1 MMDYPNYVPADPPDA
16 ALLLTLNQAL
26 FAEEGLT
33 AFPLAD
39 RQRAIEMLLDEPGRW
54 GEIWL
59 IRDGETVVGYTILTW
74 GFTVE
79 LGGPFLLID
88 ELYLR
93 PSHRGRGW
101 GSTTLDFISD
111 RARFHRGVALQLE
124 VEHHNTQA
132 RALYERNGFQPHA
145 TRTTLELRLDDDST
159 DAF

>member
-1 MMDYPNYVPADPPDA
+1 MDYPNYVPADPPDA

-26 FAEEGLT
+26 FAEDGLT
-33 AFPLAD
+33 AFALAD

-54 GEIWL
+54 GEVWL

-79 LGGPFLLID
+79 LGGPFILID

-101 GSTTLDFISD
+101 GSTTLAFIGE

-124 VEHHNTQA
+124 VERHNTQA

-145 TRTTLELRLDDDST
+145 TRTTLELRLDDEST
-159 DAF
+159 AAF